1 MFAYIAASIEHM
13 KNNDFFFLFVG
24 IVKTVEL
31 FAFDYL
37 TSLFC

>member
-13 KNNDFFFLFVG
+13 KNNDFFLSVG
-24 IVKTVEL
+24 IVKTIEL